1 MSWSE
6 TVRLGRLGLTIAS
19 ALALGGCFQPM
30 YAKVA
35 PVVASTGPA
44 LGTPG
49 SVNALASIDILP
61 IDGRVGQKIRN
72 DLVFAFTGGG
82 APLPPA
88 YRLDITVQ
96 VVAAQTAIVDPFTD
110 RPELETAGVEAAF
123 ALIRIGT
130 GEPVLSG
137 QCARPRD
144 LYPQPPAF
152 RLDPRP
158 ARRRGSRR
166 ARRGRADPR
175 QADGPFRRRGTRH
188 LI

>member
-6 TVRLGRLGLTIAS
+6 TVRLGRLGLTVAS

-49 SVNALASIDILP
+49 SVNALASVDILP

-72 DLVFAFTGGG
+72 DLLFAFTGGG

-96 VVAAQTAIVDPFTD
+96 IVAAQTAIVDPFTD

-123 ALIRIGT
+123 ALIRVGT

-137 QCARPRD
+137 NALGRATYTRNRQRFASTRAQRDAEDRAARVVVD
-144 LYPQPPAF
+144 QI
-152 RLDPRP
+152 
-158 ARRRGSRR
+158 R
-166 ARRGRADPR
+166 ARLMGHFAG
-175 QADGPFRRRGTRH
+175 AGT
-188 LI
+188 